1 MANQYPYSRNIH
13 NDFLGKSKLIK
24 AVSIR
29 ELNEKTYEEKNKWKQ
44 QEIKERKKMKSE
56 EKIKKAQISTIKA
69 KNLIEKYNNL
79 LKNSLHNSSRL
90 NFSDYIKKSNVK
102 EFSYVKEEVLLEDI
116 YKELGVPKKTFWEFL
131 IKSLTKN
138 RLEREK
144 NAKEVW
150 QVRVNKINNEYNN
163 KLKEYEKEKSRIL
176 EDVKKYNSNIYK
188 WENDFKL
195 GKKEAVE
202 RYITEVLN
210 KSEYPDEI
218 IKEFRLEYNEEEKRL
233 VVLYKIPN
241 SEYIPN
247 IIEYKYVKARDEV
260 DEKFMKKGDFD
271 KFYDDII
278 YQITLRTINE
288 IFTST
293 YNECI
298 QEVVFNGWVDYIDK
312 ATGRDTS
319 SFIISVKVNKKDF
332 LMMDLSRINYKE
344 CIKRLK
350 GIFAGKLISLI
361 PVKPILNF
369 ELNDKRFVN
378 GKDVLS
384 ETDSSTN
391 LASMDWENF
400 EHLVRQLF
408 EQKFCSNGAEVK
420 ITQASRD
427 GGVDAVIFDPDPIRG
442 GKFIIQAKRY
452 NNVVPVTAV
461 RDLLGTVV
469 NEKAIRGI
477 LVTTSYY
484 GIDSYEF
491 IKDNPITL
499 INGNE
504 LLAMFNEL
512 GYKDLRIELWEGKNR

>member
-1 MANQYPYSRNIH
+1 MASKYPYERNIH
-13 NDFLGKSKLIK
+13 NDFLGKSKVIK
-24 AVSIR
+24 AMSMR
-29 ELNEKTYEEKNKWKQ
+29 ELDEKTYDQRSKWK
-44 QEIKERKKMKSE
+44 EEEYKVRKKLKSE
-56 EKIKKAQISTIKA
+56 EKIKRAEISTIKA
-69 KNLIEKYNNL
+69 KNLIEKYNVL
-79 LKNSLHNSSRL
+79 LISSLHNSSRI
-90 NFSDYIKKSNVK
+90 NFNNYIKKSNIK
-102 EFSYVKEEVLLEDI
+102 EFSYVKEEILLEDI
-116 YKELGVPKKTFWEFL
+116 YKELGVPKKKFWEFL
-131 IKSLTKN
+131 FESLTKKRIEMEN
-138 RLEREK
+138 EAKKIWQERID
-144 NAKEVW
+144 EVN
-150 QVRVNKINNEYNN
+150 NKYNN
-163 KLKEYEKEKSRIL
+163 ALKEYNQEKMKIL
-176 EDVKKYNSNIYK
+176 EEAKNNNDNIYK

-195 GKKEAVE
+195 GKREAVE

-233 VVLYKIPN
+233 IVLYKMPN

-260 DEKFMKKGDFD
+260 DEKFMKKCDFD

-332 LMMDLSRINYKE
+332 LMIDLSRINYKE

-378 GKDVLS
+378 GKNVLS

-391 LASMDWENF
+391 LASMDWEDF

-484 GIDSYEF
+484 GSDSYEF

-512 GYKDLRIELWEGKNR
+512 GYKNLRVELWEQRKK